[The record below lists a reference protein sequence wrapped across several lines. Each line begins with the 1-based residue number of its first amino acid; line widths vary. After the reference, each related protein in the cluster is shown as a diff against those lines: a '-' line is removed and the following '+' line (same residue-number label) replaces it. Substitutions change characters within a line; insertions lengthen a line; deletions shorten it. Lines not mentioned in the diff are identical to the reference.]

1 MRRKKM
7 PSLLER
13 KEAMEK
19 RLKAKKEKVL
29 AKLKGS
35 RPGDAIIELVAML
48 AAAAFVLAVMGLC
61 CCGCALERSDPAAR
75 SNRATITLSVI
86 AHGDNSMA
94 TGYITDGLLAT
105 ADGEGAITQPS
116 TQTAEQSPDLTV
128 PGDALSAGITAAAH
142 IGGKAIDAYSASK
155 AASADGGGEPQTAN
169 SKLPTSPASC
179 PGGNCEVK

>member
-1 MRRKKM
+1 MIRKKM

-29 AKLKGS
+29 AKLKGA
-35 RPGDAIIELVAML
+35 RPGDAIIELVAVVGVAL
-48 AAAAFVLAVMGLC
+48 GLAVMGLC
-61 CCGCALERSDPAAR
+61 CGCAWERSDPAAR
-75 SNRATITLSVI
+75 SNRATFTLSVI
-86 AHGDNSMA
+86 AHGDNSTA

-105 ADGEGAITQPS
+105 ADGEGTITQPS
-116 TQTAEQSPDLTV
+116 TLTTEQSPDLTM
-128 PGDALSAGITAAAH
+128 PADALSAGITAAAH

-155 AASADGGGEPQTAN
+155 AASADGGGGPQTAN
-169 SKLPTSPASC
+169 SKLQTSPASC